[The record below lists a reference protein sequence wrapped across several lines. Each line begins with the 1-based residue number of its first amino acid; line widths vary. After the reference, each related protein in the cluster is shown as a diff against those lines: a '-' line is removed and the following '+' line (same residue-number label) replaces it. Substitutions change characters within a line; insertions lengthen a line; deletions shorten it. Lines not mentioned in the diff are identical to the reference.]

1 VTPILLSAPNLEV
14 AAAGCP
20 WSNHMLLRKK
30 RLSAAGA
37 TPGRRVPALPP
48 VREMPLSGEVAL
60 DRLIE
65 CGGDQN
71 AAKDPDEVFREEGLL
86 QKRGDARA
94 GIVELRRHGL
104 LGVPAH
110 HDDRQIGPALP

>member
-48 VREMPLSGEVAL
+48 DGRCPS
-60 DRLIE
+60 
-65 CGGDQN
+65 
-71 AAKDPDEVFREEGLL
+71 AAKLHWTV
-86 QKRGDARA
+86 
-94 GIVELRRHGL
+94 
-104 LGVPAH
+104 
-110 HDDRQIGPALP
+110 